1 MTTLLRDR
9 LDHWAR
15 VRPGAAAITFGEQ
28 VFTWGQW
35 RERILRLTGALRE
48 AGVRPGD
55 RVAVLDLNHLATV
68 EVTLAASSLGAAT
81 VVANFRWSPDQVR
94 YVLDDARPVVLFHGA
109 QFAGA
114 AAGVETRRVGI
125 DGYEAVLAA
134 APPDEGGGA
143 APDDVCLILYTSG
156 TTGRPKGA
164 ELTHR
169 GITETTRSPRSA
181 ASRRSRTAP
190 RPCRCRCCSGRST
203 RGRRP
208 ASSRSTA

>member
-55 RVAVLDLNHLATV
+55 RVAVLDLNHLA
-68 EVTLAASSLGAAT
+68 
-81 VVANFRWSPDQVR
+81 
-94 YVLDDARPVVLFHGA
+94 
-109 QFAGA
+109 
-114 AAGVETRRVGI
+114 GVETRRVGI
-125 DGYEAVLAA
+125 DGYEAFLAA